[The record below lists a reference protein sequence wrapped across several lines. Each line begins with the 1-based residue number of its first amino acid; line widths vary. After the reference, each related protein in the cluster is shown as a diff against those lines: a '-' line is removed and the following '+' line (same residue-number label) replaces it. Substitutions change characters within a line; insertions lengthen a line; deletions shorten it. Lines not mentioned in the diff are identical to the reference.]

1 MGVCFL
7 PTQRIR
13 YQMFQAEQ
21 KAKVYM
27 QQLLESDNER
37 KTLFKEVKVR
47 KGCFPCR

>member
-47 KGCFPCR
+47 TGCFPCR